1 MEVEKVTAEEHHKY
15 YKIEMDKRDKIL
27 AARET
32 IRVEKE
38 DRQKRKIEIKSR
50 RAIRDKREILR
61 K

>member
-1 MEVEKVTAEEHHKY
+1 
-15 YKIEMDKRDKIL
+15 MDKRDKIL

-38 DRQKRKIEIKSR
+38 DRQKRKVEIKSR
-50 RAIRDKREILR
+50 RAIREKREILR